1 MTAGKRYL
9 VGVATVSAVGTVIA
23 LLVGPDLRDEV
34 MFGVLLGLLI
44 QAPLGWWTVRSIGT
58 ERFQLVWVVGMM
70 IRLAVVA
77 LTGLVLAP
85 EFEWRMVP
93 VLAVLVATL
102 LVLLLVEAVTALRQH
117 SGTKL

>member
-1 MTAGKRYL
+1 MTARKRYL
-9 VGVATVSAVGTVIA
+9 VGVAAVSAVGAVMG

-34 MFGVLLGLLI
+34 IFGVLLGLLI

-58 ERFQLVWVVGMM
+58 ERFQLVWVVGMI

-93 VLAVLVATL
+93 VLAVLVTTL
-102 LVLLLVEAVTALRQH
+102 LVLLLVEAVTALREH
-117 SGTKL
+117 SGTKR

>member
-1 MTAGKRYL
+1 MGLAA
-9 VGVATVSAVGTVIA
+9 VAASGLILA
-23 LLVGPDLRDEV
+23 LLVGPDLRNEV
-34 MFGVLLGLLI
+34 IFGVLLGLLI
-44 QAPLGWWTVRSIGT
+44 QAPLGWWTVRSIGS

-93 VLAVLVATL
+93 VLAALVATL
-102 LVLLLVEAVTALRQH
+102 LVLLLVEAMTALRQH
-117 SGTKL
+117 SGTK